1 MLSLPM
7 TDRSPRSE
15 LLVPE
20 TAVVPGGPFL
30 MGSDDGEEDERPA
43 HLMDLDEFRIGV
55 QPITNAEYARFVR
68 ERGHRPPGLH
78 ELPLVVRAGSG
89 DRQDV
94 FRRTSEPYVWRNG
107 EPPRE
112 RLDHPVTLV
121 AWDDAAAYCA
131 WLSTVTGRTFRL
143 PTEAE
148 WEKACRGGLRGQRYP
163 WGERFE
169 NAMVNF
175 LDEPA
180 NRDARGTTPCRA
192 FPSNGYGLFDMAGN
206 VWEWV
211 KDWYAP
217 DTYAAP
223 HRSNPSG
230 PASGRLRVVR
240 GGGWLS
246 ADVRMLRCSHRHK
259 VPADTYTYAVGF
271 RVVAAG

>member
-7 TDRSPRSE
+7 IGRSSRSE
-15 LLVPE
+15 LLIPE
-20 TAVVPGGPFL
+20 LAVVPGGPFL

-43 HLMDLDEFRIGV
+43 HLVDVDEFHIGV

-68 ERGHRPPGLH
+68 ESGHRPPGLH
-78 ELPLVVRAGSG
+78 DLPLVVRAGTG
-89 DRQDV
+89 DREDV
-94 FRRTSEPYVWRNG
+94 FRRTSEPYVWRDG

-121 AWDDAAAYCA
+121 AWDDAAAYCT

-148 WEKACRGGLRGQRYP
+148 WEKACRGGSRGQCYP

-180 NRDARGTTPCRA
+180 NRDAHGTTPCRT

-211 KDWYAP
+211 NDWYAP
-217 DTYAAP
+217 DVYGAP
-223 HRSNPSG
+223 DRSNPSG
-230 PASGRLRVVR
+230 PASGRLRIVR

-259 VPADTYTYAVGF
+259 VPPDTYTYAIGF